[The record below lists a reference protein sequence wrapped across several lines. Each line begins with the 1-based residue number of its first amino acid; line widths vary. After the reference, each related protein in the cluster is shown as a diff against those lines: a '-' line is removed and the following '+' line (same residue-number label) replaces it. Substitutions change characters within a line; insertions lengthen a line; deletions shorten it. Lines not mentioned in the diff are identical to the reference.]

1 MASRRLVVT
10 GRTGDGSSAVLS
22 DTAVEPI
29 EVAMLPGRQFHILW
43 SSDLPPT
50 LRQPGSADP
59 PSRYFPP
66 PGGCRFVLFTVPPE
80 PSPPPPGLDRAAG
93 LEEFRRRLPGVQ
105 EAMEPDRPGM
115 HATESV
121 DFDLVLSGEVILEL
135 PDGREVRLGP
145 GDSAVL
151 SGTRHAWRNRGRV
164 PCVMLN
170 ALLGAAPD

>member
-1 MASRRLVVT
+1 MAKRRLVVT
-10 GRTGDGSSAVLS
+10 GRTGDGGSVVVS
-22 DTAVEPI
+22 DTEVDPI
-29 EVAMLPGRQFHILW
+29 EVAMLPGSQFHILW

-50 LRQPGSADP
+50 LRQPGSPDS

-80 PSPPPPGLDRAAG
+80 PAPPPPGLDLAAG
-93 LEEFRRRLPGVQ
+93 LEEFRRKLPGVP
-105 EAMEPDRPGM
+105 EVMEPDRPGM

-121 DFDLVLSGEVILEL
+121 DYDLVLSGEVVLEL
-135 PDGREVRLGP
+135 ADGQEVRLGP

-164 PCVMLN
+164 PCVMLTV
-170 ALLGAAPD
+170 LLGAAQF